1 MKKLATCVIPVG
13 ASIGTPVFAAD
24 MAVTGMRLG
33 RLRPGWSIAVIRRN
47 KPLWTF
53 VCALVIAMAYCV
65 QPAAAQMS
73 IGSAAVI
80 KNDVHG
86 VRGSAARA
94 LATGGSVFSDDQVK
108 TGDDSLAQLVFLDQT
123 NLTVAANSQA
133 VLREVYR
140 PKQGYKQLVLRTVTG
155 SFRYVSGLQ
164 SGHHDEVQFPQ
175 GYLTVRGTT
184 VDLLVTRAYTVIF
197 LVEGAITVVPYATRI
212 PHDLSI
218 PGTSFIVYNDGHV
231 DGPMTREAAIIKLH
245 LKVATEFGPPTE
257 QVAYGWTGWY
267 VGGNAGY
274 SRGKVNSDFN
284 DPGFP
289 GLSLGNSPSPP
300 GSFPTSLKPNGF
312 IGGGQI
318 GYNWQLDKSVFSLE
332 ADFQGSAERN
342 GISFDN
348 FYSCESVGFLG
359 CHLAQ
364 TRDAKILWF
373 GTARGRIGWLFTPTL
388 LFYGTGG
395 LAYGKVSAGGTISDP
410 ENTGSSFS
418 FADSKVTVG
427 YAAGAG
433 IEGTI
438 LDSGSWSWR
447 IEYLYLN
454 LGSLSVSGTD
464 PITGSAFNSGAKFT
478 DNIVRVGLN
487 YRFH

>member
-1 MKKLATCVIPVG
+1 VG
-13 ASIGTPVFAAD
+13 VCLRARHRNGLLRAAGFRS
-24 MAVTGMRLG
+24 VYRQC
-33 RLRPGWSIAVIRRN
+33 R
-47 KPLWTF
+47 
-53 VCALVIAMAYCV
+53 
-65 QPAAAQMS
+65 
-73 IGSAAVI
+73 VI

-94 LATGGSVFSDDQVK
+94 LATGGSVFSDDQVR
-108 TGDDSLAQLVFLDQT
+108 TGDDSLAQLVFVDQT

-140 PKQGYKQLVLRTVTG
+140 PTQGYKQLVLKTVSG

-164 SGHHDEVQFPQ
+164 SDHRDQVQFPQ

-184 VDLLVTRAYTVIF
+184 VDIVAGRTRTLII
-197 LVEGAITVVPYATRI
+197 LIEGAITVVPYATRI

-218 PGTSFIVYNDGHV
+218 PGTSLIVYNDGHV

-245 LKVATEFGPPTE
+245 LKVATEFGPPPE
-257 QVAYGWTGWY
+257 QVPYGWTGWY

-274 SRGKVNSDFN
+274 SRGKVDGDFN
-284 DPGFP
+284 DLGFP
-289 GLSLGNSPSPP
+289 DILGGGFGTLLPS
-300 GSFPTSLKPNGF
+300 SFPISVKPNGF

-318 GYNWQLDKSVFSLE
+318 GYHWQVDKWVFSLE
-332 ADFQGSAERN
+332 TDFQGSAERA

-348 FYSCESVGFLG
+348 FYSCEASTTST

-373 GTARGRIGWLFTPTL
+373 GTVRGRIGWLFTPSL

-395 LAYGKVSAGGTISDP
+395 LAYGKVTASGTISDP
-410 ENTGSSFS
+410 DNTGASFS
-418 FADSKVTVG
+418 FAASKVTVG
-427 YAAGAG
+427 YAAGGG

-438 LDSGSWSWR
+438 LDLPGWTWR

-454 LGSLSVSGTD
+454 LGSLSGSGTE
-464 PITGSAFNSGAKFT
+464 PITGNAFNWDAKFI
-478 DNIVRVGLN
+478 DNVARVGLN
-487 YRFH
+487 FKFH

>member
-1 MKKLATCVIPVG
+1 
-13 ASIGTPVFAAD
+13 
-24 MAVTGMRLG
+24 
-33 RLRPGWSIAVIRRN
+33 
-47 KPLWTF
+47 
-53 VCALVIAMAYCV
+53 V
-65 QPAAAQMS
+65 Q
-73 IGSAAVI
+73 
-80 KNDVHG
+80 G
-86 VRGSAARA
+86 VRGSATRV

-108 TGDDSLAQLVFLDQT
+108 TGDDSLARLVFIDQT

-140 PKQGYKQLVLRTVTG
+140 PKQGYSQLVMRTVSG
-155 SFRYVSGLQ
+155 SFRYVSGVQ
-164 SGHHDEVQFPQ
+164 SSHRDVVEFPQ

-218 PGTSFIVYNDGHV
+218 PGTSLIVYNDGHV

-245 LKVATEFGPPTE
+245 LKVATEFGPPNE

-267 VGGNAGY
+267 VGANAGY
-274 SRGKVNSDFN
+274 SWGKVDGDFN
-284 DPGFP
+284 DLGFP
-289 GLSLGNSPSPP
+289 DILNGFGTLLPS
-300 GSFPTSLKPNGF
+300 SFPTSVKPNGF

-318 GYNWQLDKSVFSLE
+318 GYSWQVDKWVLSLE
-332 ADFQGSAERN
+332 TDFQGSAERN

-348 FYSCESVGFLG
+348 FYSCEASTTGT

-373 GTARGRIGWLFTPTL
+373 GTVRGRIGWLFTPTL

-395 LAYGKVSAGGTISDP
+395 LAYGKVSAGGTISNPD
-410 ENTGSSFS
+410 NIGFGASFS
-418 FADSKVTVG
+418 FADSKVTIG

-433 IEGTI
+433 IEGAI
-438 LDSGSWSWR
+438 LNSPDWTWR

-454 LGSLSVSGTD
+454 LGSLSGSGTES
-464 PITGSAFNSGAKFT
+464 ITGSAFNFDAKFS

>member
-1 MKKLATCVIPVG
+1 
-13 ASIGTPVFAAD
+13 
-24 MAVTGMRLG
+24 
-33 RLRPGWSIAVIRRN
+33 VIRRN
-47 KPLWTF
+47 KFAWAF
-53 VCALVIAMAYCV
+53 AFALAVAIACYA
-65 QPAAAQMS
+65 QPAAAQVS

-133 VLREVYR
+133 VLKEVYR
-140 PKQGYKQLVLRTVTG
+140 PKQGYSQLIMKTVAG
-155 SFRYVSGLQ
+155 SFRYVSGVQ
-164 SGHHDEVQFPQ
+164 SSHRDVVQFPQ

-184 VDLLVTRAYTVIF
+184 VDIVAGRTRTLII
-197 LVEGAITVVPYATRI
+197 LIEGAITVVPFATRI

-218 PGTSFIVYNDGHV
+218 PGTSLIVYNDGHV
-231 DGPMTREAAIIKLH
+231 DGPMTREAALEKLH
-245 LKVATEFGPPTE
+245 LKVATEFGPPAE
-257 QVAYGWTGWY
+257 QVSWTGWY

-274 SRGKVNSDFN
+274 SWGKVDGDFN
-284 DPGFP
+284 APGFP
-289 GLSLGNSPSPP
+289 DILGGGFGTLLPS
-300 GSFPTSLKPNGF
+300 SFPTSVKPNGF

-318 GYNWQLDKSVFSLE
+318 GYNWQVDKWVFSLE
-332 ADFQGSAERN
+332 ADFQGSAERA

-348 FYSCESVGFLG
+348 FYSCEASTAGT

-373 GTARGRIGWLFTPTL
+373 GTVRGRIGWLFTPTL

-395 LAYGKVSAGGTISDP
+395 LAYGRVSAGGTISDP
-410 ENTGSSFS
+410 DNTGASFL
-418 FADSKVTVG
+418 FAESKVTIG

-433 IEGTI
+433 IEGAI
-438 LDSGSWSWR
+438 LNSRDWTWR

-454 LGSLSVSGTD
+454 LGSLSGSGTE
-464 PITGSAFNSGAKFT
+464 PITGSAYNWDAKFT
-478 DNIVRVGLN
+478 DNIVRVGLS
-487 YRFH
+487 YRSH

>member
-1 MKKLATCVIPVG
+1 
-13 ASIGTPVFAAD
+13 
-24 MAVTGMRLG
+24 
-33 RLRPGWSIAVIRRN
+33 VIRRN

-108 TGDDSLAQLVFLDQT
+108 TGDDSLAQLIFLDQT

-245 LKVATEFGPPTE
+245 LKVATEFGPPVE

-284 DPGFP
+284 DPGFLL
-289 GLSLGNSPSPP
+289 GLDGPFGGSSP
-300 GSFPTSLKPNGF
+300 GSLPSSFPASLKPKGF
-312 IGGGQI
+312 IGGVQV
-318 GYNWQLDKSVFSLE
+318 GYNWQAEQWVFGLE
-332 ADFQGSAERN
+332 TDFQGSAERDSVAFAN
-342 GISFDN
+342 IFACDSDISGGTCSLN
-348 FYSCESVGFLG
+348 
-359 CHLAQ
+359 Q
-364 TRDAKILWF
+364 TRNAKILWF
-373 GTARGRIGWLFTPTL
+373 GTVRGRIGWLFTPTL

-410 ENTGSSFS
+410 DNTGATLS
-418 FADSKVTVG
+418 FAASKVTVG
-427 YAAGAG
+427 YAVGAG

-438 LDSGSWSWR
+438 LDSHWTWR

-454 LGSLSVSGTD
+454 LGSLSGSGTD
-464 PITGSAFNSGAKFT
+464 PITSGAFNSDAKFT
-478 DNIVRVGLN
+478 DNIARVGLN

>member
-1 MKKLATCVIPVG
+1 MVDSACFRGP
-13 ASIGTPVFAAD
+13 
-24 MAVTGMRLG
+24 
-33 RLRPGWSIAVIRRN
+33 WSIAVIRRH
-47 KPLWTF
+47 KSLWAF
-53 VCALVIAMAYCV
+53 VCALAVVMACCM
-65 QPAAAQMS
+65 QPVSAQS

-80 KNDVHG
+80 KNDVQG
-86 VRGSAARA
+86 VRGSATRV

-108 TGDDSLAQLVFLDQT
+108 TGDDSLARLVFIDQT

-140 PKQGYKQLVLRTVTG
+140 PKQGYSQLVMRTVSG
-155 SFRYVSGLQ
+155 SFRYVSGVQ
-164 SGHHDEVQFPQ
+164 SSHRDVVEFPQ

-218 PGTSFIVYNDGHV
+218 PGTSLIVYNDGHV

-257 QVAYGWTGWY
+257 PVAYGWTGWY
-267 VGGNAGY
+267 VGANAGY
-274 SRGKVNSDFN
+274 SRGKVNTDFN
-284 DPGFP
+284 DPGFLL
-289 GLSLGNSPSPP
+289 GLDGEFGASDGPLPSSYPA
-300 GSFPTSLKPNGF
+300 SLKPKGF
-312 IGGGQI
+312 IGGVQI
-318 GYNWQLDKSVFSLE
+318 GYNWQAEQWVFGLE
-332 ADFQGSAERN
+332 TDFQGSAERDSVAFAT
-342 GISFDN
+342 IFA
-348 FYSCESVGFLG
+348 CEISVGTCSLN
-359 CHLAQ
+359 Q
-364 TRDAKILWF
+364 TRNAKILWF
-373 GTARGRIGWLFTPTL
+373 GTVRGRIGWLFTPTL

-395 LAYGKVSAGGTISDP
+395 LAYGKVSASGTISDP
-410 ENTGSSFS
+410 DNTGATLS
-418 FADSKVTVG
+418 FAASKVTVG

-438 LDSGSWSWR
+438 LDSHWTWR

>member
-1 MKKLATCVIPVG
+1 M
-13 ASIGTPVFAAD
+13 IG
-24 MAVTGMRLG
+24 
-33 RLRPGWSIAVIRRN
+33 RN
-47 KPLWTF
+47 KALWAF
-53 VCALVIAMAYCV
+53 VCALAIAMACCV
-65 QPAAAQMS
+65 QPASAQS

-86 VRGSAARA
+86 VRGSATRV

-140 PKQGYKQLVLRTVTG
+140 PKQGYSQLIMKTVAG
-155 SFRYVSGLQ
+155 SFRYVSGVQ
-164 SGHHDEVQFPQ
+164 SSHRDVVQFPQ

-184 VDLLVTRAYTVIF
+184 VDIVAGRTRTLII
-197 LVEGAITVVPYATRI
+197 LIEGAITVVPFATRI
-212 PHDLSI
+212 PHDLSV
-218 PGTSFIVYNDGHV
+218 PGTSLIVYNDGHV
-231 DGPMTREAAIIKLH
+231 DGPMTREAALEKMH
-245 LKVATEFGPPTE
+245 LKVATEFSPATK
-257 QVAYGWTGWY
+257 QVSWTGWY

-274 SRGKVNSDFN
+274 SWGKVDGDFN
-284 DPGFP
+284 APGFP
-289 GLSLGNSPSPP
+289 GLSEGNSPPPP

-318 GYNWQLDKSVFSLE
+318 GYNWQLDRSVFSLE

-348 FYSCESVGFLG
+348 LYSCESVGFLG
-359 CHLAQ
+359 CVLAQ

-373 GTARGRIGWLFTPTL
+373 GTVRGRIGWLFTPTL

-395 LAYGKVSAGGTISDP
+395 LAYGKVSAGGTISNPD
-410 ENTGSSFS
+410 NADFGTSFS
-418 FADSKVTVG
+418 FAVSKVTIG

-433 IEGTI
+433 IEGAI
-438 LDSGSWSWR
+438 LNSRDWTWR

-454 LGSLSVSGTD
+454 LGSLSGSGTE
-464 PITGSAFNSGAKFT
+464 PITGSAYNWDAKFS

>member
-1 MKKLATCVIPVG
+1 M
-13 ASIGTPVFAAD
+13 
-24 MAVTGMRLG
+24 
-33 RLRPGWSIAVIRRN
+33 RPGWSIAVIRRH
-47 KPLWTF
+47 KSLWAF
-53 VCALVIAMAYCV
+53 VCALAVVMACCM
-65 QPAAAQMS
+65 QPVSAQS

-80 KNDVHG
+80 KNDVQG
-86 VRGSAARA
+86 VRGSATRV

-108 TGDDSLAQLVFLDQT
+108 TGDDSLARLVFIDQT

-140 PKQGYKQLVLRTVTG
+140 PKQGYSQLVMRTVSG

-184 VDLLVTRAYTVIF
+184 VDLVVTRAYTVIF

-218 PGTSFIVYNDGHV
+218 PGTSLIVYNDGHV

-245 LKVATEFGPPTE
+245 LKVATEFGPPVE

-274 SRGKVNSDFN
+274 SWGKVDGDFN
-284 DPGFP
+284 DLGFP
-289 GLSLGNSPSPP
+289 DILNGGFGTLLPS
-300 GSFPTSLKPNGF
+300 SFPTSIKPNGF

-318 GYNWQLDKSVFSLE
+318 GYNWQLDKWVLSLE
-332 ADFQGSAERN
+332 TDFQGSAERK

-348 FYSCESVGFLG
+348 FYSCESELSIAGT
-359 CHLAQ
+359 CRLAQ

-410 ENTGSSFS
+410 DNTGATLS
-418 FADSKVTVG
+418 FAASKVTVG

>member
-1 MKKLATCVIPVG
+1 
-13 ASIGTPVFAAD
+13 
-24 MAVTGMRLG
+24 
-33 RLRPGWSIAVIRRN
+33 VIRRN
-47 KPLWTF
+47 KSLWALAF
-53 VCALVIAMAYCV
+53 VLAIVLPFCV
-65 QPAAAQMS
+65 QTASAQS

-80 KNDVHG
+80 RNDVQG

-108 TGDDSLAQLVFLDQT
+108 TGDDSIAQLVFLDQT

-140 PKQGYKQLVLRTVTG
+140 PKQGYKQLVLKTVTG

-184 VDLLVTRAYTVIF
+184 VDIIAGRTRTLII
-197 LVEGAITVVPYATRI
+197 LIEGAITVVPYATRI
-212 PHDLSI
+212 AHDLSI
-218 PGTSFIVYNDGHV
+218 PGTSLIVYNDGHV
-231 DGPMTREAAIIKLH
+231 DGPLTREAAIEKLH
-245 LKVATEFGPPTE
+245 LKIATEFGPPTE
-257 QVAYGWTGWY
+257 QVSWTGWY

-274 SRGKVNSDFN
+274 SWGKVDGDFN
-284 DPGFP
+284 APGFP
-289 GLSLGNSPSPP
+289 GLSLGNSPPPP

-318 GYNWQLDKSVFSLE
+318 GYNWQLDKWVFSLE
-332 ADFQGSAERN
+332 TDFQGSAERN

-373 GTARGRIGWLFTPTL
+373 GTVRGRIGWLFTPTL

-410 ENTGSSFS
+410 ENTGVSFS
-418 FADSKVTVG
+418 FAESKITLG

-438 LDSGSWSWR
+438 LDLRDWTWR

-454 LGSLSVSGTD
+454 LGSLSGSGTE
-464 PITGSAFNSGAKFT
+464 PITGSSYNWNAKFT